1 MMRWTAPTK
10 GFLPYRADELRPIVA
25 LVTRDVLFLETEVD
39 VLEHGVTGNQH
50 GIKVFEPVLKIRFK
64 ISAVCGDTLFQNG
77 GCTLLKTGAQV
88 KCLAFRKVRLSVI
101 TDFLK
106 QFSFRKL
113 PVFLHKSLDFSVFR
127 LFGFHPLDGVV
138 QEVNRQRDDVIIR
151 H

>member
-1 MMRWTAPTK
+1 MFHHSLSNLLCHLAHFSKFLGALCLTQSRRTVSVIAAPTK

-106 QFSFRKL
+106 QFSFRKS
-113 PVFLHKSLDFSVFR
+113 FCFSS
-127 LFGFHPLDGVV
+127 
-138 QEVNRQRDDVIIR
+138 IR
-151 H
+151 